1 MSLLS
6 RPRLIALTILVICV
20 ALIGGA
26 YYFEYV
32 LGLMPCELC
41 LKQRQP
47 YYLAMPV
54 AAALAILPDERRDRL
69 FGSLRWIGFGIL
81 VIAFLY
87 NAGLGVYH
95 SGAEWHLWQG
105 PADCTGPVSNN
116 VGLNDFLKNLQT
128 TRVVR
133 CDEAAWRFLGVS
145 LAGWSAF
152 ASLGLAV
159 LALAG
164 LRTAR
169 KR

>member
-6 RPRLIALTILVICV
+6 RPRLVALTILVICV

-54 AAALAILPDERRDRL
+54 AAVLALLPDERRDRL
-69 FGSLRWIGFGIL
+69 FTSLRWIGFGIIA
-81 VIAFLY
+81 VAFLY

-105 PADCTGPVSNN
+105 PADCTGPMNSN

-133 CDEAAWRFLGVS
+133 CDEAAWRFVGIS
-145 LAGWSAF
+145 LAGWSAL
-152 ASLGLAV
+152 ASLGLAL
-159 LALAG
+159 LAIAG
-164 LRTAR
+164 LGKMR
-169 KR
+169 KT

>member
-1 MSLLS
+1 MVLLS
-6 RPRLIALTILVICV
+6 RPRLVALAILVLCV

-26 YYFEYV
+26 YYFEYG

-54 AAALAILPDERRDRL
+54 AAVLALLPDERRDRL
-69 FGSLRWIGFGIL
+69 FVSLRWIGFGLIA
-81 VIAFLY
+81 VAFLY

-105 PADCTGPVSNN
+105 PADCTGPMNN
-116 VGLNDFLKNLQT
+116 AVGLNDFLKNLQT

-145 LAGWSAF
+145 LAGWSAL
-152 ASLGLAV
+152 ASLGLAL
-159 LALAG
+159 LALGG
-164 LRTAR
+164 LVKLR
-169 KR
+169 KN